1 MIGSVNIVLSG
12 VSCQGASLTLVAR
25 MTSKCFLTGAG
36 VNIGLLDL
44 DKCPR
49 SLTLPATTMISGPCT
64 EGMTLNV
71 S

>member
-25 MTSKCFLTGAG
+25 MTSNCFLTGAG
-36 VNIGLLDL
+36 INIGLVNL

-49 SLTLPATTMISGPCT
+49 SL
-64 EGMTLNV
+64 
-71 S
+71 